1 MMTLLRFVPGIL
13 IVQAATAVLIMAGTA
28 STTEAQWL
36 PIGGLAVLILLL
48 VAFWFASIADH
59 IKKDALARARDTFA
73 RERENLL
80 VAAEADKRI
89 VLEQS
94 HKQIIQETNR
104 AHARAN
110 FKLGVAFVGMLG
122 IGAALLFIEFV
133 TIGMLTF
140 AAAGGALAGYLVRA
154 RQDAV
159 DYDKRMA
166 AATLPRPSTSKL
178 IEGEVAQSVPRDA
191 RKNRSKGA

>member
-1 MMTLLRFVPGIL
+1 MSLLRFVPGIL
-13 IVQAATAVLIMAGTA
+13 IVQAATAGLIMAGTG
-28 STTEAQWL
+28 SSSEAQWFS
-36 PIGGLAVLILLL
+36 IGGLAVMILLL

-59 IKKDALARARDTFA
+59 VKKDALARAQDRFS
-73 RERENLL
+73 RERESLL

-122 IGAALLFIEFV
+122 LGAALLFIEFV

-140 AAAGGALAGYLVRA
+140 AAAGGALAGYIVRA
-154 RQDAV
+154 RQDTIA
-159 DYDKRMA
+159 DDRRMA
-166 AATLPRPSTSKL
+166 AATLPRPSSYKL
-178 IEGEVAQSVPRDA
+178 IESEAARSTPRDSQ
-191 RKNRSKGA
+191 KDHGKGV